1 MSDPPLAHHGD
12 MKIPRFYLD
21 TSVLG
26 GCFDREFEPWSSA
39 LINDFKSGHLKPVSS
54 ELVEA
59 ELAAAPAS
67 VQLLYTELLGLDLEV
82 IPLDVEAFELAD
94 LYQKREILTPNFYD
108 DGVHIALATLAEV
121 DLLVSWNFKHI
132 VHYDKIRR
140 FNAVNLE
147 RGYKPLIIYS
157 PREVARYDEDDR

>member
-1 MSDPPLAHHGD
+1 MPYHCDL
-12 MKIPRFYLD
+12 KIQRVYLD

-26 GCFDREFEPWSSA
+26 GCFDREFEPWSTA
-39 LINDFKSGHLKPVSS
+39 LMNDFKSGHFKPVSS

-59 ELAAAPAS
+59 ELAAAPIS
-67 VQLLYTELLGLDLEV
+67 VQGLYTELLVLDLEV
-82 IPLDVEAFELAD
+82 IQLGMEAFELAD

-108 DGVHIALATLAEV
+108 DGVHIALATFAEV
-121 DLLVSWNFKHI
+121 DLLVSRNFKHI

-147 RGYKPLIIYS
+147 RGYKPLVIYS
-157 PREVARYDEDDR
+157 PREVGRYDEDDR